1 MAENNPK
8 TLYQALWNS
17 ADILR
22 SKMDASEYKN
32 YLLGLVF
39 YKYLSDRLL
48 HYVVN
53 VLEEEETD
61 LKSAQKIYEQAFSDI
76 QVRDDLIEEL
86 NNEFSYIIEPSL
98 TFTAFIEEIHNGT
111 FQLESLA
118 QGFRNIEQSSE
129 LFENLFEDVDLY
141 SRRLGSTPQK
151 QNQHISAV
159 IKELADL
166 DLSHQGDILGDAYE
180 YLIGQFAESSGKKAG
195 EFYIS

>member
-61 LKSAQKIYEQAFSDI
+61 LKSAQKIY
-76 QVRDDLIEEL
+76 
-86 NNEFSYIIEPSL
+86 
-98 TFTAFIEEIHNGT
+98 
-111 FQLESLA
+111 
-118 QGFRNIEQSSE
+118 
-129 LFENLFEDVDLY
+129 
-141 SRRLGSTPQK
+141 
-151 QNQHISAV
+151 
-159 IKELADL
+159 
-166 DLSHQGDILGDAYE
+166 
-180 YLIGQFAESSGKKAG
+180 
-195 EFYIS
+195 